1 MRFCNP
7 KSLLNWLLPYASS
20 VWHAV
25 IAFAM
30 KAMHIVGERDNGD
43 TVVVQTVNKAS
54 QLVAG
59 G

>member
-1 MRFCNP
+1 
-7 KSLLNWLLPYASS
+7 
-20 VWHAV
+20 VWWAV

-30 KAMHIVGERDNGD
+30 KAMHTVGEGDNGD